1 MGIQWGHRGKGP
13 KHEHSLFAGTGGGRT
28 AESKVRLAGEAC
40 VSPGWA
46 CDMATV
52 PGLHSGSA
60 GSGMGAA
67 STQPSPPLHPDSPPL
82 PAHQLGGCW
91 CPLQSTA
98 QALSFKLVPS
108 SIPRTDSR
116 GAVQTPRPGQ
126 EPAPP
131 GPLGVCC
138 SVRTMATPRVST
150 DDSGDDE
157 DETASPADK
166 SELHDTIKK
175 LSLKL
180 DDLSTCNELVAK
192 HGVALQ
198 RSLSELDGLRIPCES
213 GEKLKAVSERATL
226 FRITSN
232 AMINVSAA
240 GPAQGPKGEVAPQSP
255 SGWPG

>member
-1 MGIQWGHRGKGP
+1 
-13 KHEHSLFAGTGGGRT
+13 
-28 AESKVRLAGEAC
+28 
-40 VSPGWA
+40 
-46 CDMATV
+46 
-52 PGLHSGSA
+52 
-60 GSGMGAA
+60 
-67 STQPSPPLHPDSPPL
+67 
-82 PAHQLGGCW
+82 
-91 CPLQSTA
+91 
-98 QALSFKLVPS
+98 
-108 SIPRTDSR
+108 
-116 GAVQTPRPGQ
+116 
-126 EPAPP
+126 
-131 GPLGVCC
+131 
-138 SVRTMATPRVST
+138 MATPRVST

-157 DETASPADK
+157 DGTASPADK

-198 RSLSELDGLRIPCES
+198 RSLSELDSLRIPCES

-240 GPAQGPKGEVAPQSP
+240 GPAQGPKEEVAPWSP